1 MNRSLK
7 QSQGFSMIELLISV
21 VILAVGLLGVAGIQS
36 IGIRTASVALDH
48 NTATQLAVDIVERM
62 RTNPDAFY
70 NDAYKV
76 DSIDAE
82 STLTNVDCTPSSACT
97 PAQKAQRDLYQW
109 HSRLIQLNQG
119 TATIA
124 RSGQTATV
132 TIEWVDVTF
141 GGQAQP
147 QEETIERTGEESQS
161 FTLSA
166 RMSQS

>member
-70 NDAYKV
+70 DDAYKV

-82 STLTNVDCTPSSACT
+82 SDQCGLHSRFGL
-97 PAQKAQRDLYQW
+97 QLKKRDIYQW
-109 HSRLIQLNQG
+109 HSRLTQLNQG
-119 TATIA
+119 AATITRA
-124 RSGQTATV
+124 GQTATV

-147 QEETIERTGEESQS
+147 EEETIERTGEESQS